1 MGLFGRLKPLIG
13 GEPPELPPP
22 DVYGALID
30 DLHAPLFSFVAG
42 ATTAIMVGAIAAWR
56 TENPYLVVLTVC
68 TMLVAAAR
76 ILTVAEY
83 RKRRPADGYG
93 VVLLRSFERRYAV
106 GATIFA
112 ALLGLT
118 NFVAYVFTD
127 DPVSCLLIT
136 ANAAGYAAGAMA
148 RNSSRPQIAVA
159 QLIALLLP
167 IALGTALRL
176 QLAYAAL
183 SVIAVL
189 YLISS
194 IEVVRYLGANR
205 LRLLSTTR
213 EKAALAQS
221 LAEQNILFD
230 TALNHMALGLC
241 MFDAEHRLRIAN
253 QRFSEIFRIAPDNLL
268 PGTPMN
274 EVMAL
279 ARASDSDPA
288 HAAAAQQSLLQ
299 DSTTPVV
306 TTLADGRT
314 ISISHRPMPNGG
326 IVATFEDVTEQ
337 RRVEA
342 HARFLATHDNLTGLP
357 NRVVFGQEINAAVEL
372 GRRDGRQCAVLF
384 VDLDR
389 FKIINDTLGHL
400 AGDTLL
406 VEIAGRISQCVGV
419 RDLVARIGGD
429 EFVILLRE
437 VADGDRISNLARR
450 ILAAVVRPLT
460 LNGQECRVTA
470 SIGGSLFPTDADDEV
485 TLTKNAEAAMYAAKE
500 AGRNTFLLHSEE
512 IKTQSIERL
521 MLETGLR
528 RALERNEFVLHYQPK
543 RDLKGGGIS
552 GVEALLRWQH
562 PDLGLLQPN
571 QFVPLAEETGLIVPI
586 GRWVLATACAQNMQ
600 WQRGGLPSI
609 RVAVNLSPRQ
619 FVDPNLLNDI
629 RNALGESGMPPS
641 LLELEITE
649 SMVMQDLARTV
660 RLLQEIKHL
669 GITLAI
675 DDFGTGYSSMAMV
688 RELPIDA
695 LKIDRS
701 FVREVAGDAEGR
713 AIINAIIALGHA
725 LDLIVVAEGVETKEQ
740 EAFLREQKCDE
751 EQGFFI
757 SVPLPAGEFAAFLA
771 SQTRAKLRAQAAE
784 VASSRRQARPTGT
797 LG

>member
-1 MGLFGRLKPLIG
+1 MRLFGRLKPLIG
-13 GEPPELPPP
+13 SEPPELPPP
-22 DVYGALID
+22 EIYSALID
-30 DLHAPLFSFVAG
+30 DLYAPLLSFVVG
-42 ATTAIMVGAIAAWR
+42 AATAVTVGAIASWR
-56 TENPYLVVLTVC
+56 TDNPLLIGLTIC
-68 TMLVAAAR
+68 TGLVAAAR
-76 ILTVAEY
+76 ILAIAEY
-83 RKRRPADGYG
+83 RHRRPRFGDDIA
-93 VVLLRSFERRYAV
+93 VLRGFERHYAV
-106 GATIFA
+106 GATIYA

-118 NFVAYVFTD
+118 AFAAFVFTD
-127 DPVSCLLIT
+127 DPVSFLLIT
-136 ANAAGYAAGAMA
+136 ANGAGYAAGATA
-148 RNSSRPQIAVA
+148 RNASRPRIALA
-159 QLIALLLP
+159 QLVVLMVPVIIGTLLRREP
-167 IALGTALRL
+167 
-176 QLAYAAL
+176 AYVAL
-183 SVIAVL
+183 SFITLL
-189 YLISS
+189 YLAAS
-194 IEVVRYLGANR
+194 IEIVRYLGANR

-213 EKAALAQS
+213 EKAALADS

-230 TALNHMALGLC
+230 AALSNMALGLC
-241 MFDAEHRLRIAN
+241 MFDAALRLRIVN
-253 QRFSEIFRIAPDNLL
+253 QRFAEIFGIAPEKLIAGMPID
-268 PGTPMN
+268 

-279 ARASDSDPA
+279 ARAADTDPTNAAAKQQGLLLDPA
-288 HAAAAQQSLLQ
+288 MPTAA
-299 DSTTPVV
+299 
-306 TTLADGRT
+306 TLADGRT

-326 IVATFEDVTEQ
+326 MVATFEDVTEQ

-357 NRVVFGQEINAAVEL
+357 NRVVFGQELNAAVEL
-372 GRRDGRQCAVLF
+372 ARRDSRLCAVLF
-384 VDLDR
+384 VNLDR

-406 VEIAGRISQCVGV
+406 IEIAGRLAQCIGA
-419 RDLVARIGGD
+419 RDVVARIGGD
-429 EFVILLRE
+429 DFLILLRD
-437 VADGDRISNLARR
+437 VADGDQIANVARR

-460 LNGQECRVTA
+460 LTGQECRVTA
-470 SIGGSLFPTDADDEV
+470 SIGASLFPSDANDEV
-485 TLTKNAEAAMYAAKE
+485 ALTKNAEAAMYAAKE
-500 AGRNTFLLHSEE
+500 AGRNTFVLHSED

-521 MLETGLR
+521 ILETGLR

-543 RDLKGGGIS
+543 RDLKSGGIS

-571 QFVPLAEETGLIVPI
+571 QFVPLSEETGLIVPI

-600 WQRGGLPSI
+600 WQSQGLPPI

-619 FVDPNLLNDI
+619 FRDPELLNDI
-629 RNALGESGMPPS
+629 RQALGDSGMPPS

-660 RLLQEIKHL
+660 GLLHEIKHL

-701 FVREVAGDAEGR
+701 FVRDVGGDAEGK
-713 AIINAIIALGHA
+713 AIIKAIIALGHA
-725 LDLIVVAEGVETKEQ
+725 LDLIVVAEGVETRQQ

-757 SVPLPAGEFAAFLA
+757 SVPLPAAAFAGFLA
-771 SQTRAKLRAQAAE
+771 DQTRARLRAQAAE
-784 VASSRRQARPTGT
+784 VLSSRRLARPTGT